1 MSDSIARPR
10 QLCPYLTVAGAADA
24 IDFYC
29 RAFGAIVDFKLI
41 DPADQRIGH
50 AELIFGST
58 RVFISDEYPD
68 FGAVGP
74 NTLGGS
80 PIKMHLE
87 VDDADAFVAQ
97 ALDEGATLLR
107 SVKLEFHGNR
117 IGMVADPFGHSWF
130 IASKS
135 DEVSP
140 EEMQSRWDAGGET
153 P

>member
-1 MSDSIARPR
+1 MSSPNASPR
-10 QLCPYLTVAGAADA
+10 ALCPYLTVDGASEA
-24 IDFYC
+24 IDFYV
-29 RAFGAIVDFKLI
+29 RAFGAKVDFQLV

-50 AELIFGST
+50 AELVFGAT

-80 PIKMHLE
+80 PVKMHLE
-87 VDDADAFVAQ
+87 VDDADAFVDQ
-97 ALDEGATLLR
+97 AVAEGATLLR

-130 IASKS
+130 IASES
-135 DEVSP
+135 EEVSP
-140 EEMQSRWDAGGET
+140 EDMQQRWNSDS
-153 P
+153 